1 MVLYDDKKFIG
12 KKIKQLREKANL
24 TQAEL
29 SEKIGMTEKNLSNI
43 ERGLQTPTLNSFLK
57 LLDVLN
63 VSLLEFGISSTEL
76 KNPKRDELIKEI
88 YLSSSKEIDAYLKII
103 KTIKILK

>member
-29 SEKIGMTEKNLSNI
+29 SEKIGMSEKNLSNI
-43 ERGLQTPTLNSFLK
+43 ERGLQTPVLNSFLK

-103 KTIKILK
+103 KTIKVLK